1 MAANKEESKALVTF
15 PQDVPQLPDLKGK
28 IGGATIKASE
38 DESSIAEMQKK
49 ITKNEGG
56 KHLEQKSHKIQKQD
70 SSKTAEASIKT
81 TNEGG
86 VRRTV
91 ATTVVT
97 SSSSFEEEET
107 MEQIITSAPT
117 KCITQK

>member
-49 ITKNEGG
+49 VYAFFFFYNFILHDT
-56 KHLEQKSHKIQKQD
+56 LSKILDK
-70 SSKTAEASIKT
+70 
-81 TNEGG
+81 
-86 VRRTV
+86 
-91 ATTVVT
+91 
-97 SSSSFEEEET
+97 
-107 MEQIITSAPT
+107 
-117 KCITQK
+117 